1 MKNLALIAL
10 LALTI
15 GFVGCKKDKDEAD
28 ADTESVSE
36 NAWAD
41 AVYDDVSS
49 ISDEGYNGTLESYK
63 TMGNEKVLTTC
74 ASITFDTL
82 TNPKSFTIDFGST
95 DCLCKD
101 GTYRR
106 GKIIVSYVGRYR
118 DSLSSHS
125 ITFDNFYSNSNKIE
139 GTKTV
144 VNNGRNSDGY
154 LSYSVTVNGSIIWD
168 SQTYGGGGTSTYNS
182 SRTRVWTGG
191 ESTATWLDDVYLI
204 SGTSS
209 GITRSGNAYS
219 LVITEPLKKEIGFR
233 HFTDGTLEFTP
244 AGKLVRIID
253 FGYLNGARDNLARV
267 TINGVSFNIQLK

>member
-82 TNPKSFTIDFGST
+82 TNPKSFTIDFG
-95 DCLCKD
+95 
-101 GTYRR
+101 
-106 GKIIVSYVGRYR
+106 
-118 DSLSSHS
+118 
-125 ITFDNFYSNSNKIE
+125 
-139 GTKTV
+139 
-144 VNNGRNSDGY
+144 
-154 LSYSVTVNGSIIWD
+154 
-168 SQTYGGGGTSTYNS
+168 
-182 SRTRVWTGG
+182 
-191 ESTATWLDDVYLI
+191 
-204 SGTSS
+204 
-209 GITRSGNAYS
+209 
-219 LVITEPLKKEIGFR
+219 
-233 HFTDGTLEFTP
+233 
-244 AGKLVRIID
+244 
-253 FGYLNGARDNLARV
+253 
-267 TINGVSFNIQLK
+267 